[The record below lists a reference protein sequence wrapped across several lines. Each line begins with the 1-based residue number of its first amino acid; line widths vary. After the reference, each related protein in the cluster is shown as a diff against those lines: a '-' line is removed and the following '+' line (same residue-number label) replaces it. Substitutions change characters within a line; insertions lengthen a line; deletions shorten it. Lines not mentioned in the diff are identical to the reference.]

1 MSATLA
7 SPKIETV
14 PPLLK
19 IGDVCKLLSISP
31 QTVRNLIFSGDLVAS
46 TINPE
51 TTERKHVRVTR
62 DSLLK
67 FYQKRFGHSL
77 LDAIA
82 HSFQP

>member
-7 SPKIETV
+7 SPKKETV

-19 IGDVCKLLSISP
+19 ISDVCKLLSLSP
-31 QTVRNLIFSGDLVAS
+31 QSVRNLIISGDLAGS
-46 TINPE
+46 EINPE
-51 TTERKHVRVTR
+51 NAERRHIRITR

-77 LDAIA
+77 LDALS